1 MKFPKYSYL
10 ESQASNNIGRQQ
22 TTHCKY
28 LKALGMHWKG
38 KNFQTS
44 MPFWSKGKLTAE
56 VAYANNVKSNLKA
69 FWRYSRVWNM

>member
-28 LKALGMHWKG
+28 VKALRMFCKG
-38 KNFQTS
+38 NNFQTCI
-44 MPFWSKGKLTAE
+44 PFWSKGKMPAE
-56 VAYANNVKSNLKA
+56 VAYTNNVKSNLKA
-69 FWRYSRVWNM
+69 FRRYSRVWNM